1 MSVEPPITAKKLHD
15 AEAAYKR
22 ASKRHEDARGARN
35 DLVRRAADEGWSY
48 QEISEAIGLSRSRVG
63 QIAGQGGTPKRRG
76 RRRA

>member
-48 QEISEAIGLSRSRVG
+48 QEI
-63 QIAGQGGTPKRRG
+63 
-76 RRRA
+76 